1 MDEKG
6 ANSYRLAEGGN
17 GVVPSV
23 SYKSSQ
29 KMTGREKVML
39 CFSVFLAI
47 CTFTLI
53 IGLVVKLEMKTT
65 SDCSSGSPSSVSPNG
80 QGTAQ
85 NQGQGPQTQVSPRPT
100 PAPQSTGTP
109 ATSGGRAAC
118 TSKDCVR
125 EAASLINAIDFTVD
139 PCDNFYEFACGNWMR
154 SRTIPDDKSAYQR
167 FTEVRDSVQ
176 LKLKVELEK
185 PITSTDIEA
194 VRKVKVMYKSCT
206 NEDVITKRGLHVTE
220 PLLQELGGW
229 PVTGGWDESKFNLV
243 DLLVKLGLYNN
254 MVLIDTGVSPD
265 DKNSSV
271 HIIVIDQAQLGMPSR
286 DYYLKPRGDNHIM
299 VYQNLATEVAVLFGA
314 DRTQA
319 EQQMKD
325 MVDFEI
331 TIANLTVAQ
340 AERRNMDKL
349 YHRMSVSELTAS
361 IPGFDWLGY
370 LKGVFEPFNQTIT
383 ASEQVVVYTP
393 DYIKNML
400 QVIKKTP
407 SKTVVNYLMWRIMM
421 NRVNNLD
428 ERIRDIQRDY
438 NKVIFGTKR
447 MPPKWR
453 MCVDYVNNNMGD
465 AVGRLFIDNYF
476 DRKAKQNAVTMI
488 RYLRDSFENLLRKA
502 TWMDEQT
509 RKYALHKAEA
519 ILEEIGY
526 PDNMLNDTILNDE
539 YGDVDFNETTYFE
552 NVLTLMKDRV
562 RDNAWYLRR
571 LVDREEWTTTPAI
584 VNAFYSPNRNSI
596 TFPAAILQPPFYSKE
611 YPMSLIFG
619 GIGMVIGHEITHGF
633 DDEGRQYD
641 MVGNFHQWWTN
652 SSLAKFT
659 NLAKCLVDQYSS
671 FSIKEDHVNGKMT
684 LGENMA
690 DNGGIKASF
699 EAYRKWVS
707 ENGEEPPL
715 PGLELSHEQLFFVN
729 FAQGWCSLSTDAA
742 LHNQIITDP
751 HSPSK
756 FRVIGTVSNSDY
768 FRDAFKCSPKTKM
781 NPDNK
786 CGVW

>member
-6 ANSYRLAEGGN
+6 ANSYRFTEGGN
-17 GVVPSV
+17 GQVVPSV

-53 IGLVVKLEMKTT
+53 IGLIVKLETKTT
-65 SDCSSGSPSSVSPNG
+65 SDCSSGSTSTVSQNG
-80 QGTAQ
+80 QGAAQ
-85 NQGQGPQTQVSPRPT
+85 NQGQVPPT
-100 PAPQSTGTP
+100 TKAS
-109 ATSGGRAAC
+109 SGQKAAC

-139 PCDNFYEFACGNWMR
+139 PCENFYEFACGNWMR

-185 PITSTDIEA
+185 PITSNDIEA
-194 VRKVKVMYKSCT
+194 VRKVKVMYKSCID
-206 NEDVITKRGLHVTE
+206 EDTITKKGIHVTDA
-220 PLLQELGGW
+220 LIRELGGW
-229 PVTGGWDESKFNLV
+229 PVAGGWDQSKYNFV
-243 DLLVKLGLYNN
+243 DLLIKLGLYNN

-286 DYYLKPRGDNHIM
+286 DYYLKPRNDEHVM
-299 VYQNLATEVAVLFGA
+299 VYQNLATDVAVLFGA
-314 DRTQA
+314 DRTEA

-331 TIANLTVAQ
+331 TIANLTLAQ

-349 YHRMSVSELTAS
+349 YHRMTVKELTDS
-361 IPGFDWLGY
+361 IPGFDWLRY
-370 LKGVFEPFNQTIT
+370 LKGMFGPFNHTIT
-383 ASEQVVVYTP
+383 DSEQVVVYTP
-393 DYIKNML
+393 DYIRNML
-400 QVIKKTP
+400 QVIQKT
-407 SKTVVNYLMWRIMM
+407 SDKTVVNYMMWRIMM

-428 ERIRDIQRDY
+428 ERIRDSQRDY

-476 DRKAKQNAVTMI
+476 DREAKQNAVTMI
-488 RYLRDSFENLLRKA
+488 RYLREAFENLLRKA

-519 ILEEIGY
+519 ILEKIGY
-526 PDNMLNDTILNDE
+526 PDKMLNDTVLNDE
-539 YGDVDFNETTYFE
+539 YGDVSFNETTYFE
-552 NVLTLMKDRV
+552 NVLTLLKDRV
-562 RDNAWYLRR
+562 RDNAFYLRL

-611 YPMSLIFG
+611 YPMSLVFG

-652 SSLAKFT
+652 SSLTKFT
-659 NLAKCLVDQYSS
+659 SLAKCLVDQYSS
-671 FSIKEDHVNGKMT
+671 FSINGDHVNGKMT

-768 FRDAFKCSPKTKM
+768 FRDAFKCTPQTEM
-781 NPDNK
+781 NPDKK